1 MELFDTTEIRRTE
14 ALRRHVAEATATGQG
29 DLFGDVAEAPAVV
42 VAEVAFCWPEP
53 VGALFTREDAAGAM
67 MLA

>member
-1 MELFDTTEIRRTE
+1 MELFDTTEIRQTE
-14 ALRRHVAEATATGQG
+14 ALRRHVAEATAAGQG
-29 DLFGDVAEAPAVV
+29 DLFGAAAEAPAALVEQV
-42 VAEVAFCWPEP
+42 FCWPEP